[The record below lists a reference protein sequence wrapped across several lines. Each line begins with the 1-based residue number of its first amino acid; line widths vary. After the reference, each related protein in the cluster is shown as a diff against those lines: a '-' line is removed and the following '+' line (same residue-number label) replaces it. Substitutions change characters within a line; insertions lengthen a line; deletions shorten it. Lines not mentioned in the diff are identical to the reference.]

1 MTWGYIGGA
10 AVGVGG
16 SFLLDKFGGDDG
28 QQQTVSNAPWGP
40 YQPYMIGTPGAP
52 KPSRESFYT
61 GGGTTGTGPTD
72 MWGDPLF
79 GSDRGSGPEV
89 FDEAGYNAAIKEW
102 EETQADSGAV
112 GRLDEM
118 IGQRSYYPGDPVA
131 NLTPEQMQGIRSM
144 MGAGGTMEGFNE
156 QLGGQMGMFMDP
168 SFMDPNKNPYQK
180 QYVDAA
186 IRPLTQAYTE
196 QALPAIRGGARMT
209 GGSDYGSTRQ
219 GVAEG
224 IMGRGYL
231 DAVGDV
237 TSGMNTELYGKNINA
252 VQRAMGMSPMY
263 AQMMGVPGQ
272 MYGSA
277 GSVLQG
283 QKQAEIGGEMDRYGY
298 NRDIPWNDN
307 MAFMNMLQGGSGGT
321 TTTSGGSGGDMMNM
335 LGMGMM
341 GAKLG
346 GAYGDWNTSNKIGKD
361 LDEMF
366 SDPNMF

>member
-1 MTWGYIGGA
+1 MTWGAIGGA
-10 AVGVGG
+10 TIGVVGG
-16 SFLLDKFGGDDG
+16 KLLGGGGGD

-40 YQPYMIGTPGAP
+40 YQPYMIGTPAGPRPNRAD
-52 KPSRESFYT
+52 FYT
-61 GGGTTGTGPTD
+61 GGSSNLGSFLRERDPFTKQITRKGGP
-72 MWGDPLF
+72 
-79 GSDRGSGPEV
+79 RV
-89 FDEAGYNAAIKEW
+89 FDEERYNAAIEEW
-102 EETQADSGAV
+102 EANQADSGAV
-112 GRLDEM
+112 GRLSEM
-118 IGQRSYYPGDPVA
+118 IGQRSYFPGDPVA
-131 NLTPEQMQGIRSM
+131 DLTPEQMRGIRTT
-144 MGAGGTMEGFNE
+144 MGAGETLEGFNE
-156 QLGGQMGMFMDP
+156 LLGGQMGMFMDP
-168 SFMDPNKNPYQK
+168 SFMDPNRNPYQQ

-196 QALPAIRGGARMT
+196 QALPAIRGGARMA

-237 TSGMNTELYGKNINA
+237 TSRINTDLYGRNINA
-252 VQRAMGMSPMY
+252 VQRAMGMSPMF

-283 QKQAEIGGEMDRYGY
+283 QEQAEIGGEMDRYGY
-298 NRDIPWNDN
+298 NRDIPWDEN

-335 LGMGMM
+335 LGMGLM

-346 GAYGDWNTSNKIGKD
+346 GEFGDWNTSRNIGKD

-366 SDPNMF
+366 SDPSMF